1 MNLKY
6 WSSNFSLLSL
16 RKVTVGL
23 GDIRFFFVLFFRGE
37 SLHSWAESSK
47 VNSIDVALG
56 TFGYRGL
63 SLGPL
68 PTGWYGHLVPNDPET
83 EAVS

>member
-1 MNLKY
+1 M
-6 WSSNFSLLSL
+6 
-16 RKVTVGL
+16 GL
-23 GDIRFFFVLFFRGE
+23 GDLRFFFVLFFRGE
-37 SLHSWAESSK
+37 SLHLWAESSK
-47 VNSIDVALG
+47 VSSIDVALG

-68 PTGWYGHLVPNDPET
+68 PTGWFGHLVPNDPET